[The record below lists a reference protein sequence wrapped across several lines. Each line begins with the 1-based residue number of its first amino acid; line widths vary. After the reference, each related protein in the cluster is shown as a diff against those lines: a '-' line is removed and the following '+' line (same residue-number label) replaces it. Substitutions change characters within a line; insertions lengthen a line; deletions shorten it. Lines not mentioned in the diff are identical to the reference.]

1 MSTNRRSSTGIELF
15 GYVRHDPKE
24 SWLAN
29 LLIWQPWW
37 PSRAIFKRND
47 LRSTCTIVATDPKY
61 LKKKWTCSVKTSLQ
75 ILFFVILLL
84 QKKKL
89 WIAEFF
95 RHTTSVQTTL
105 LVMLPSLIIVKN
117 KSGSTSR
124 LLLDYSGH
132 AITGH
137 VRPLFGHFKLLEVKY
152 NKKREDS
159 EFGTAHSLDRE
170 RRKTFV
176 LIIR

>member
-1 MSTNRRSSTGIELF
+1 VSTNRRSSTGIELF

-47 LRSTCTIVATDPKY
+47 LRSTCTIVATDAKY
-61 LKKKWTCSVKTSLQ
+61 LKKKVDVLSENVLADFFFYCFTFTKKKT
-75 ILFFVILLL
+75 
-84 QKKKL
+84 KKL

-105 LVMLPSLIIVKN
+105 LVMLPSSIIVKN
-117 KSGSTSR
+117 KSGSASR

-137 VRPLFGHFKLLEVKY
+137 VRTLFGHFKLLEVKY
-152 NKKREDS
+152 NKKKGRTLNLEPRI
-159 EFGTAHSLDRE
+159 A
-170 RRKTFV
+170 
-176 LIIR
+176 